1 MNFQRGK
8 KHEEM
13 ELNLVPLIDVLLV
26 IIIFLVVSTTFSRFS
41 ELKINLP
48 TAEANSPDKKP
59 NVINVS
65 ITAEGLYAINDN
77 PLPNKSLESIIEA
90 LKNSAK
96 GEKEIPVIINEDAK
110 CEHQSVINVMEA
122 SRQAGLTHITFST
135 KVNQTL
141 KGFSFSWPNGKKY

>member
-8 KHEEM
+8 KDEDL

-65 ITAEGLYAINDN
+65 ITAEGIYSVNETL
-77 PLPNKSLESIIEA
+77 LPNKSLESIITA
-90 LKNSAK
+90 LKNSSK
-96 GEKEIPVIINEDAK
+96 GEKDVPVIINADAK

-122 SRQAGLTHITFST
+122 SRQVGLIHITFST
-135 KVNQTL
+135 KIN
-141 KGFSFSWPNGKKY
+141 